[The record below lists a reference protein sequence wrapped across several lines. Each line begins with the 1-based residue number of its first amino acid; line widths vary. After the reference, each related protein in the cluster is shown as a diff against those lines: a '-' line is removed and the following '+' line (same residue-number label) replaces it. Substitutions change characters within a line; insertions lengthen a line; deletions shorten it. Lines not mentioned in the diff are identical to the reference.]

1 MFWSLGPAFAVHFG
15 EDEPKMKFKKLLL
28 EAALGFCLWTGILTP
43 YVLLVTQMTV
53 NQYLSWLLMQA
64 IIVPPVAIAVL
75 RVTNYFTKRLHL

>member
-1 MFWSLGPAFAVHFG
+1 
-15 EDEPKMKFKKLLL
+15 MKLKKLLL

-64 IIVPPVAIAVL
+64 VIVPPVAVLVL
-75 RVTNYFTKRLHL
+75 RATNYLTKRAGLN

>member
-1 MFWSLGPAFAVHFG
+1 
-15 EDEPKMKFKKLLL
+15 MKKALL
-28 EAALGFCLWTGILTP
+28 EAVLGFALWTGILTP
-43 YVLLVTQMTV
+43 YVLFVTQMTV